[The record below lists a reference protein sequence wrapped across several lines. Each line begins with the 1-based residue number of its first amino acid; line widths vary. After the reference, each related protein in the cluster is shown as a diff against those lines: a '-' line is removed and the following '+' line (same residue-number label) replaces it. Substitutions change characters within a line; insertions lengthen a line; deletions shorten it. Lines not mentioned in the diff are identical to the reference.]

1 MAFNK
6 PQHIELPFKNP
17 SEKLLKSLTC
27 AVLIHH
33 GNRLPFVEN
42 DNVQNS
48 PAYGGVLR
56 VEVNVKIVFIV
67 HRRVFPAGLDVWHLQ
82 GIANGLDGA
91 DRGAMSGPED
101 RCYPQGQLVT
111 Y

>member
-1 MAFNK
+1 MSC
-6 PQHIELPFKNP
+6 PSKNP
-17 SEKLLKSLTC
+17 SEKNAQPLTC
-27 AVLIHH
+27 AVLIYH
-33 GNRLPFVEN
+33 GNRLPFEEN
-42 DNVQNS
+42 DDVQNS

-67 HRRVFPAGLDVWHLQ
+67 HRRVFPARLDVRHLQ

-101 RCYPQGQLVT
+101 RRDPQGQLVT